1 MLNQLMIGAT
11 LIVITVL
18 IHAACLELIL
28 KGYVAIKTALEVRW
42 RILTFAVLIV
52 AIFAAHVIEI
62 WVWAIFYFFINE
74 IPTFEAALYFS
85 TSSFT
90 TVGFGDIT
98 LSSEWRLLSSV
109 EAANGMILFGWSTA
123 FIFAIV
129 RHIYDHVYTGLESQ
143 HSR

>member
-1 MLNQLMIGAT
+1 MVSNTGVSF
-11 LIVITVL
+11 IVIP
-18 IHAACLELIL
+18 L
-28 KGYVAIKTALEVRW
+28 KNNQALKAIKTDLEVRW

-52 AIFAAHVIEI
+52 ATFAAHVIEI
-62 WVWAIFYFFINE
+62 WVWAIFYFFIEE

-129 RHIYDHVYTGLESQ
+129 RHIYEHVDSGLEFR